1 MEVIVYTHTHVH
13 IRFHLY
19 YLWLLTKYLS
29 TYFQKGGQT
38 ASNSQAQVD
47 ERAKG
52 KREREKARHAAMTQE
67 DRDERNKKTERKVSS
82 EKGRNYSC
90 WVERSSPSQTF
101 FNNPT

>member
-1 MEVIVYTHTHVH
+1 MQDNEGCTP
-13 IRFHLY
+13 FED
-19 YLWLLTKYLS
+19 LTNNING
-29 TYFQKGGQT
+29 GGQT
-38 ASNSQAQVD
+38 ALNSQAQVD
-47 ERAKG
+47 ERAKR

-101 FNNPT
+101 LTTLHRTNI